1 MALALRAQPMTVW
14 PKAVKERTIA
24 RPKPLEQ
31 PVMRINLEGTGMK
44 IRFFVYVYDYVYERD
59 GRGRRRI

>member
-1 MALALRAQPMTVW
+1 
-14 PKAVKERTIA
+14 VKERTIA

-31 PVMRINLEGTGMK
+31 PVMRINLKGTGMK